1 MSPAKAPSSAS
12 ACPLI
17 SMVQQRILIVE
28 DDQPLLKFLRANL
41 KARGYDVFVA
51 TDGQEALDQVEK
63 ELPDLILLDIKLPKL
78 DGIEVCRRLRQWSKV
93 PILMVSARGQE
104 SDKVACLDLGADD
117 YITKP
122 FGVEELMARV
132 RAAFRRADASRQAA
146 AQPTFISG
154 SFEFNFAAGKVTVSG
169 QEVPLTRLEYE
180 LLSELV
186 KNAGKILTHNMLLG
200 RVWGPEF
207 AGAREYLHVIIYRL
221 RRKIE
226 PQPSKPSYIITV
238 PGVGYRFQ
246 SL

>member
-1 MSPAKAPSSAS
+1 M
-12 ACPLI
+12 L
-17 SMVQQRILIVE
+17 QQRILIVE

-51 TDGQEALDQVEK
+51 TDGQEALEQVEK
-63 ELPDLILLDIKLPKL
+63 ELPDLILLDINLPKL
-78 DGIEVCRRLRQWSKV
+78 DGIEVCKRLRQWSKI

-132 RAAFRRADASRQAA
+132 RAAFRRVDTAGQTV

-154 SFEFNFAAGKVTVSG
+154 SFEFNFADGKVTVSG
-169 QEVPLTRLEYE
+169 KDVQLTRIEYE
-180 LLSELV
+180 LLGELV

-200 RVWGPEF
+200 RVWGPEY

-226 PQPSKPSYIITV
+226 LQASKPSYIITV
-238 PGVGYRFQ
+238 PGIGYRFQ
-246 SL
+246 PV

>member
-1 MSPAKAPSSAS
+1 
-12 ACPLI
+12 
-17 SMVQQRILIVE
+17 MVEKRILVVE

-51 TDGQEALDQVEK
+51 TDGSEALAQVEK
-63 ELPDLILLDIKLPKL
+63 ELPDLILLDINLPEL
-78 DGIEVCRRLRQWSKV
+78 NGIEVCRRLREWSKV

-104 SDKVACLDLGADD
+104 SDKIACLDLGADD

-122 FGVEELMARV
+122 FGVEELMARI
-132 RAAFRRADASRQAA
+132 RAAFRRADVSQQAA

-154 SFEFNFAAGKVTVSG
+154 SFEFNFADGRVTVSG
-169 QEVPLTRLEYE
+169 REVQLTRLEYE

-207 AGAREYLHVIIYRL
+207 AGARQYLHVIIYRL
-221 RRKIE
+221 RKKIE
-226 PQPSKPSYIITV
+226 PEASSPYYIITV
-238 PGVGYRFQ
+238 PGIGYRFQ
-246 SL
+246 TA